1 MFYDL
6 HIHSALSPCSDDD
19 MTLNNIVNMACLKE
33 LDLIAITDHNSVKQ
47 LYHLADV
54 AQDKIRFIYG
64 VEIQSREEIHVLA
77 YFLDKQ
83 LLDTF
88 QAFLD
93 CYLIEEPNDEY
104 YFGHQYI
111 FNEVDEVVNE
121 ERRLLIKSLNLSLV
135 EIIDWI
141 HHHRG
146 IAILAHAMSER
157 FSIMNV
163 FMRIDEDLDID
174 GIEVTKEDHQTLLME
189 KFPYLKN
196 QFWLMNSDAHR
207 LEMISEPIH
216 QFDEKEFFG
225 LWRKRYG

>member
-1 MFYDL
+1 MMKHEKANELIYLYFQQSAYSFRKNGRYIRMFYDL

-111 FNEVDEVVNE
+111 FNEVM
-121 ERRLLIKSLNLSLV
+121 KS
-135 EIIDWI
+135 
-141 HHHRG
+141 
-146 IAILAHAMSER
+146 
-157 FSIMNV
+157 
-163 FMRIDEDLDID
+163 
-174 GIEVTKEDHQTLLME
+174 
-189 KFPYLKN
+189 
-196 QFWLMNSDAHR
+196 
-207 LEMISEPIH
+207 
-216 QFDEKEFFG
+216 
-225 LWRKRYG
+225 